1 MGQRLVV
8 EIRKT
13 DKETG
18 GFRSLAVAY
27 YHWSAY
33 TEDSIDLTLFLIDKY
48 NELREKYT
56 DDLELAVRMLEASGA
71 GLYPEEKFFI
81 EQANMQ
87 LNFDI
92 QDCENRNKGLLS
104 VTERGINGLRH
115 WEEGRVVIDIGTQEI
130 DFQVYY
136 KYSEQEFHDEWQ
148 FDSAVSTVTEEYI
161 YNKLEVIPFDMGR
174 PFKFDDFYE
183 LKEVFEKTKYQHG
196 YRMPD
201 SGDVIEWIR

>member
-13 DKETG
+13 DKEIG
-18 GFRSLAVAY
+18 GFRSLAAAY

-33 TEDSIDLTLFLIDKY
+33 TEDAIDLTLFLIDKY

-71 GLYPEEKFFI
+71 GLWPEEKIFI
-81 EQANMQ
+81 EQDNML

-104 VTERGINGLRH
+104 VTERGISGLRY
-115 WEEGRVVIDIGTQEI
+115 WEEGLVIIDIGTQEI
-130 DFQVYY
+130 DFQVYT
-136 KYSEQEFHDEWQ
+136 EWTEREFKEDWCMDEPYYDAFQ
-148 FDSAVSTVTEEYI
+148 
-161 YNKLEVIPFDMGR
+161 VIPFDMGR

-183 LKEVFEKTKYQHG
+183 LKELFEKTKYQHG
-196 YRMPD
+196 YKLPD

>member
-13 DKETG
+13 EKDG
-18 GFRSLAVAY
+18 DGFRTLAAAY

-33 TEDSIDLTLFLIDKY
+33 TEDAIDLTLFLIDKY

-81 EQANMQ
+81 EQANML

-104 VTERGINGLRH
+104 VTERGIRGLRR

-136 KYSEQEFHDEWQ
+136 EYSEEEFRDECC
-148 FDSAVSTVTEEYI
+148 FDEEHLYDD
-161 YNKLEVIPFDMGR
+161 LEVIPFDMGR

-183 LKEVFEKTKYQHG
+183 LKEVFEKTRYQHG
-196 YRMPD
+196 YRLPD
-201 SGDVIEWIR
+201 SGDVIEWIQ

>member
-1 MGQRLVV
+1 MGQRLVI

-13 DKETG
+13 EKDG
-18 GFRSLAVAY
+18 DRFRTLAAAY

-33 TEDSIDLTLFLIDKY
+33 TEDAIDLTLFLIDKY

-81 EQANMQ
+81 KQANMQ

-115 WEEGRVVIDIGTQEI
+115 WEEGSVVIDIGTREI
-130 DFQVYY
+130 DFQVHYECS
-136 KYSEQEFHDEWQ
+136 KQDFCDEWA
-148 FDSAVSTVTEEYI
+148 FDEEHLYDE
-161 YNKLEVIPFDMGR
+161 LEVIPFDMSR
-174 PFKFDDFYE
+174 PFKFDDFGE
-183 LKEVFEKTKYQHG
+183 LKEVFEKTKYQYG
-196 YRMPD
+196 YKLPD

>member
-13 DKETG
+13 EKDG
-18 GFRSLAVAY
+18 DGFRTLAAAY

-33 TEDSIDLTLFLIDKY
+33 TEDAIDLTLFLIDKY

-81 EQANMQ
+81 KQANMQ

-92 QDCENRNKGLLS
+92 RDCENRNKGLLS
-104 VTERGINGLRH
+104 VTERGISGLRH

-130 DFQVYY
+130 NFQVYTKCTEREY
-136 KYSEQEFHDEWQ
+136 KEDWCIMDESYYDAFQ
-148 FDSAVSTVTEEYI
+148 
-161 YNKLEVIPFDMGR
+161 VIPFDMGR

-196 YRMPD
+196 YRLPD
-201 SGDVIEWIR
+201 SGDMIEWI